1 MKPFLLQADRG
12 SFGWGGTKI
21 QHTVRIPDQRTGPN
35 ADARK
40 VIRKCGRSE
49 HRSVLHLGDE
59 GRRRRGESGSGR
71 ESDRDVHFVR
81 AGPPLLTVQ

>member
-71 ESDRDVHFVR
+71 DPECDVHFG
-81 AGPPLLTVQ
+81 ALAPLLTMQ